1 MPSSIAFRAASDK
14 KPRFVPA
21 LPVTDGELL
30 GPAAGVNELAESC
43 LSPPLSFV
51 ELFVG
56 VDVEIDFVMALDA
69 PGDVGT
75 LAKYEVIALAV

>member
-1 MPSSIAFRAASDK
+1 MPSSIAFRAASDRK
-14 KPRFVPA
+14 LRFVPA
-21 LPVTDGELL
+21 LPVTDGDLL
-30 GPAAGVNELAESC
+30 GPAAGVEVLAESC
-43 LSPPLSFV
+43 LSSPLFSV

-75 LAKYEVIALAV
+75 LAK